1 MTETLRAPPSIF
13 SDPDRGSLLDLLDRI
28 LDQGVVVHGE
38 LILSVA
44 GVDLVFLG
52 LHVVV
57 ASVDRMTRARHE
69 VSEVTG

>member
-1 MTETLRAPPSIF
+1 MSEKPRASPSIF

-52 LHVVV
+52 LHVVI
-57 ASVDRMTRARHE
+57 ASVDCMARTRRE
-69 VSEVTG
+69 LVEGVG

>member
-1 MTETLRAPPSIF
+1 MTDHRPAPSSIF

-28 LDQGVVVHGE
+28 LDKGVVIHGE

-52 LHVVV
+52 LHVVL
-57 ASVDRMTRARHE
+57 ASVDRMTEARRGMLE
-69 VSEVTG
+69 NPG

>member
-1 MTETLRAPPSIF
+1 MTDNLRSPPSIF

-28 LDQGVVVHGE
+28 LDKGIVVHGE

-44 GVDLVFLG
+44 GIDLVFIG

-57 ASVDRMTRARHE
+57 ASVDRMTRARRE
-69 VSEVTG
+69 LLEEAR

>member
-1 MTETLRAPPSIF
+1 
-13 SDPDRGSLLDLLDRI
+13 LLDLLDRI
-28 LDQGVVVHGE
+28 LDKGVVIHGE

-57 ASVDRMTRARHE
+57 ASVDRMKRARLDMIEE
-69 VSEVTG
+69 VG

>member
-1 MTETLRAPPSIF
+1 MSEKFRAPPSIF

-28 LDQGVVVHGE
+28 LDKGVVIHGE

-57 ASVDRMTRARHE
+57 ASVDRMKRARLDMIEE
-69 VSEVTG
+69 VG